1 MNLNEFAYF
10 GSKKYTS
17 VVYKTYRRFQKIEHI
32 QFTQST
38 YLKLTQE
45 TDLYYKRFVH
55 QRKYVQFTTH
65 E

>member
-1 MNLNEFAYF
+1 MNLNKFADF
-10 GSKKYTS
+10 GSKKIYPI
-17 VVYKTYRRFQKIEHI
+17 YKTYRRFQKTEHI

-38 YLKLTQE
+38 YLKFTQS

-55 QRKYVQFTTH
+55 ERKYVQFTTH